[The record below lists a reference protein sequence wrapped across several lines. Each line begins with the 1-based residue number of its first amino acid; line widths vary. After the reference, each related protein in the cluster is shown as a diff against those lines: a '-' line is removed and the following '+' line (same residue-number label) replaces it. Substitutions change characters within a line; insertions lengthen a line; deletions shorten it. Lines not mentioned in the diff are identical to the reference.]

1 MFISKI
7 LFLLPLI
14 NIFEYTNCFIAIPFN
29 TIWVKNDSISPQN
42 DYRAKML
49 QNELYLNISVGTP
62 KQNIKAILKMDLN
75 GFVIYNGSF
84 NRSSSESYE
93 IIDTERRLTCFPQ
106 ISFAT
111 SKDYFYIPSFDSYK
125 DFNKYVSNPNNY
137 SNDIQTRKSEFMWVT
152 KLKDSITQFNDMFEN
167 YAIIGLKIYYSR
179 YFIAPEFVTK
189 SGNFTG
195 IRDLKEH
202 NFYLKFN
209 DNKINGFFNSNNS
222 GYFIAGEEIVSDE
235 KEKSNI
241 KYTRAVKRINDIN
254 WDLAFD
260 DISSKSKINKE
271 NIYKPEYKHA
281 EFHVNF
287 PYILGPRDYDDFL
300 SKIFFHELV
309 LKEICNYIY
318 NINGEE
324 YAGYKCNSTSKIF
337 LEKLDK
343 EFPDLIF
350 EHKELEE
357 KFIFTKN
364 DLFTYNMYNESDE
377 YLYFVV
383 LFPLIKSKYHVMSWI
398 LGIPFIKKYTL
409 SFNYDT
415 KMIGYY
421 KKESFS
427 DIYEKNKYIYLYVIV
442 SVVAVVIAF
451 ILGFYTHKKF
461 CKNGRKIKA
470 NELDDN
476 YEYIEENKEN
486 NKDGDTNNENND
498 ENKESKL
505 IIN

>member
-241 KYTRAVKRINDIN
+241 KYTRAV
-254 WDLAFD
+254 
-260 DISSKSKINKE
+260 
-271 NIYKPEYKHA
+271 
-281 EFHVNF
+281 
-287 PYILGPRDYDDFL
+287 
-300 SKIFFHELV
+300 
-309 LKEICNYIY
+309 
-318 NINGEE
+318 
-324 YAGYKCNSTSKIF
+324 
-337 LEKLDK
+337 
-343 EFPDLIF
+343 
-350 EHKELEE
+350 
-357 KFIFTKN
+357 
-364 DLFTYNMYNESDE
+364 
-377 YLYFVV
+377 
-383 LFPLIKSKYHVMSWI
+383 
-398 LGIPFIKKYTL
+398 
-409 SFNYDT
+409 
-415 KMIGYY
+415 
-421 KKESFS
+421 
-427 DIYEKNKYIYLYVIV
+427 
-442 SVVAVVIAF
+442 
-451 ILGFYTHKKF
+451 
-461 CKNGRKIKA
+461 
-470 NELDDN
+470 
-476 YEYIEENKEN
+476 
-486 NKDGDTNNENND
+486 
-498 ENKESKL
+498 
-505 IIN
+505 